1 MEQYAEVLK
10 KCELFRQIDAVK
22 LMVML
27 KCLGAQVRKAE
38 KNQIIFQE
46 GDTAKYVGIVLS
58 GSVQVVRDDYYGNRS
73 IVANIE
79 PAQLFAESFSCAN
92 VEHLPISVVASSD
105 SEIML
110 IDCKRI
116 LTICSNTCEFHHQLV
131 TNLLRVVSAKNL
143 MLNQKIEFTSKRT
156 TREKL
161 MAYLMFQAKKNG
173 SSSFTIP
180 YDRQELAD
188 YLGVERSAMSAEL
201 GKLRREGALEF
212 KKNAFRLISPLE

>member
-1 MEQYAEVLK
+1 MEQYAEALK
-10 KCELFRQIDAVK
+10 KCELFRQIDAMK
-22 LMVML
+22 LLVML
-27 KCLGAQVRKAE
+27 KCLGAQVRTVD

-46 GDTAKYVGIVLS
+46 GDQAKYVGIVLS

-201 GKLRREGALEF
+201 GKLRRGGALEF